1 MHRSVESAVA
11 QIPFV
16 DLDHQRRLLEP
27 GLRSS
32 IDAVL
37 SHGRF
42 IMGPEV
48 QELEERL
55 ARYCGAAAA
64 ITCSSGT
71 DGLLMSLMAAGVQ
84 SGDAVFVPSFTFAST
99 AEAVAIS
106 GATPVFVDV
115 KEDDYTV
122 DPAQLLNA
130 ITEAARWGLHAKG
143 VITVDLFG
151 QPADYGTLETIVE
164 DFGLVLIA
172 DAAQSF
178 GASFFDR
185 RVGSIGHLS
194 VTSFFP
200 SKPLGCYGDGGAVF
214 TDDAGLAEALRSVRV
229 HGQGKSKYDNT
240 RIGLNARLDTLQA
253 AVLLQKLDIFDAE
266 LLKRREV
273 ARRYGQFLTD
283 AIAKPFIRPE
293 VESAWAQYTIEVD
306 PAIRS
311 GIMERMRQQGIPT
324 AIYYEKPLHLQP
336 AYSEFPNAGSL
347 AVSERVS
354 DCVLS
359 LPMHPYLDEATQV
372 RIAEALESA
381 LAALSS

>member
-1 MHRSVESAVA
+1 MHRSVESDVA

-16 DLDHQRRLLEP
+16 DLDYQRRLLEP
-27 GLRSS
+27 RLRSS
-32 IDAVL
+32 IEAVL

-48 QELEERL
+48 QELEDRL

-99 AEAVAIS
+99 AEAVAIL

-115 KEDDYTV
+115 KEDDYTL
-122 DPAQLLNA
+122 DPARLVVA
-130 ITEAARWGLHAKG
+130 VGEAAQWGLRAKA
-143 VITVDLFG
+143 VISVDLFG
-151 QPADYGTLETIVE
+151 QPADYGSIEPIVDE
-164 DFGLVLIA
+164 FGLVLIA

-178 GASFFDR
+178 GASFLDR

-214 TDDAGLAEALRSVRV
+214 TDDSGLAEALRSLRV
-229 HGQGKSKYDNT
+229 HGQGNSKYDNI

-273 ARRYGQFLTD
+273 AHRYDQFLTQT
-283 AIAKPFIRPE
+283 IRKPSTRPE
-293 VESAWAQYTIEVD
+293 VESAWAQYTIQLD
-306 PAIRS
+306 SATRS
-311 GIMERMRQQGIPT
+311 GVMKAMREQGIPT

-336 AYSEFPNAGSL
+336 AYSEFPKAGSL
-347 AVSERVS
+347 AVSEHLS
-354 DCVLS
+354 DAVLS
-359 LPMHPYLDEATQV
+359 LPMHPYLDEATQM
-372 RIAEALESA
+372 RITEALDFA
-381 LAALSS
+381 LAHAR